1 MSFRHLLPHTPR
13 AESATA
19 GWSLRGRLLALM
31 IAVSC
36 ALVAAGAAAMY
47 YTARTTSQ
55 HLFDESMRQTGE
67 LLLELAQHEI
77 EEHGP
82 TLGEALLRAETLP
95 GPFAFRYQ
103 IWTPELRS
111 SYRTTDTPLTPLMPL
126 TATGFGWASIDGEAW
141 RSFATWN
148 RGHTLLLQIAESLRY
163 RRELPPA
170 FFWGLVTT
178 LAILLPLGSALI
190 WWIIAHSFRTVHTT
204 AQQVA
209 ARTAGD
215 LQPIDAQHVPQEV
228 APLLTALNRL
238 LGRMREALN
247 LERHFTAD
255 AAHELRTPLAAIR
268 ANAEVMQGAR
278 SPEEFSG
285 AAAELL
291 IGVDRSGRLIEQL
304 LALARLDTGSDAR
317 QRFTTV
323 DLATLVCAQA
333 EEQQP
338 FAARRQ
344 IQLETNA
351 ATAMVQGDRDLLGI
365 LLRNLADNA
374 IRYSPPHS
382 RVTISCAQRQDCV
395 ELMIKDQGVG
405 VRPEER
411 GRIFE
416 RFYRVNGTQDYG
428 SGLGLSIVQRIAD
441 LHGAHIEVGSGE
453 QERGL
458 AIVLRFPIAAG
469 SDFTAA

>member
-1 MSFRHLLPHTPR
+1 MILSNLVPPTPR
-13 AESATA
+13 AESAA
-19 GWSLRGRLLALM
+19 GWSLRGRLLTLM

-111 SYRTTDTPLTPLMPL
+111 SYRTTDAPLTPLMPL
-126 TATGFGWASIDGEAW
+126 TATGFGWASIDGEVW

-163 RRELPPA
+163 RRELPSA
-170 FFWGLVTT
+170 FFWALVTT
-178 LAILLPLGSALI
+178 LAVLLPLGSVLI
-190 WWIIAHSFRTVHTT
+190 WWIIAHSFRTVRT
-204 AQQVA
+204 AAQLVT

-215 LQPIDAQHVPQEV
+215 LRPIDAQYVPQEV
-228 APLLTALNRL
+228 SPLLTALNRL
-238 LGRMREALN
+238 LERMREALD

-268 ANAEVMQGAR
+268 ANAQVMQGAR
-278 SPEEFSG
+278 SPEEFSH
-285 AAAELL
+285 ASADLL

-317 QRFTTV
+317 QRFSVV
-323 DLATLVCAQA
+323 DLATLVCSQA
-333 EEQQP
+333 EEQQS

-344 IQLETNA
+344 IRIETNA
-351 ATAMVQGDRDLLGI
+351 ATAMVRGDRDLLGI
-365 LLRNLADNA
+365 LLRNLVDNA
-374 IRYSPPHS
+374 IRYSPAQS
-382 RVTISCAQRQDCV
+382 RVIISCAQHEDHV
-395 ELMIKDQGVG
+395 ELVVSDQGVG
-405 VRPEER
+405 VPPAER

-416 RFYRVNGTQDYG
+416 RFYRVSGSQDYG

-441 LHGAHIEVGSGE
+441 LHDAHIEVRSGE
-453 QERGL
+453 RDRGL
-458 AIVLRFPIAAG
+458 VIVLRFPIVAG
-469 SDFTAA
+469 GGFTAA

>member
-1 MSFRHLLPHTPR
+1 MSFRHLVPHTPA
-13 AESATA
+13 AESAA
-19 GWSLRGRLLALM
+19 RWSLRGRLLALM

-36 ALVAAGAAAMY
+36 ALVATGAAAMY
-47 YTARTTSQ
+47 YSARAASQ
-55 HLFDESMRQTGE
+55 HLYDESMRQTGE

-111 SYRTTDTPLTPLMPL
+111 SYRTADAPKTPLMPL
-126 TATGFGWASIDGEAW
+126 TATGFSWTRIDGEPW
-141 RSFATWN
+141 RSFAAWN
-148 RGHTLLLQIAESLRY
+148 RGHTLLLQIAESLSY

-170 FFWGLVTT
+170 FFWGLITT

-190 WWIIAHSFRTVHTT
+190 WWIIAHSFRTVRT
-204 AQQVA
+204 AAQRVA

-238 LGRMREALN
+238 LERMREALD

-268 ANAEVMQGAR
+268 ANAQVMQGAR
-278 SPEEFSG
+278 SPEEFSS
-285 AAAELL
+285 AATELL

-304 LALARLDTGSDAR
+304 LALARLDTGSDVR
-317 QRFTTV
+317 QRFTV
-323 DLATLVCAQA
+323 IDLATLVCSQA
-333 EEQQP
+333 DEQQP

-351 ATAMVQGDRDLLGI
+351 ATAMVRGDRDLLGI
-365 LLRNLADNA
+365 LLRNLVDNA
-374 IRYSPPHS
+374 IRYSPAQS
-382 RVTISCAQRQDCV
+382 RVIISCAQHADHV
-395 ELMIKDQGVG
+395 ELTVSDQGVG

-416 RFYRVNGTQDYG
+416 RFYRVSGSQDYG

-441 LHGAHIEVGSGE
+441 LHGAHIELSSGG
-453 QERGL
+453 QQRGL
-458 AIVLRFPIAAG
+458 VIVVRFPITAG

>member
-1 MSFRHLLPHTPR
+1 MILRTPR
-13 AESATA
+13 AESAA
-19 GWSLRGRLLALM
+19 RWSLRGRLLALL

-36 ALVAAGAAAMY
+36 CLVAAGAAAMY
-47 YTARTTSQ
+47 YTARGASQ
-55 HLFDESMRQTGE
+55 HLYDESMRQTGE

-103 IWTPELRS
+103 IWTEELRS
-111 SYRTTDTPLTPLMPL
+111 AYRTADAPKTPLMPL
-126 TATGFGWASIDGEAW
+126 TATGFGWTRIDGEAW
-141 RSFATWN
+141 RSFAVWN
-148 RGHTLLLQIAESLRY
+148 RSRTLLLQIAESLSY

-178 LAILLPLGSALI
+178 LGILLPLGSALI
-190 WWIIAHSFRTVHTT
+190 WWIIAHSFRTVRNA
-204 AQQVA
+204 AQLVA
-209 ARTAGD
+209 ARSAGD

-228 APLLTALNRL
+228 APLLAALNRL
-238 LGRMREALN
+238 LERMREALD

-268 ANAEVMQGAR
+268 ANAQVMQGAR
-278 SPEEFSG
+278 SPEEFSS
-285 AAAELL
+285 ACAELL

-304 LALARLDTGSDAR
+304 LALARLDSGSDVR
-317 QRFTTV
+317 QRFTAV
-323 DLATLVCAQA
+323 DLATLVCSQV

-338 FAARRQ
+338 FAVRRQ

-351 ATAMVQGDRDLLGI
+351 ATAMVRGDRDLLGI

-374 IRYSPPHS
+374 IRYSPPQS
-382 RVTISCAQRQDCV
+382 RVTISCVQHEHYV
-395 ELMIKDQGVG
+395 ELMVNDQGVG

-411 GRIFE
+411 GRILE
-416 RFYRVNGTQDYG
+416 RFYRVSGSQVYG
-428 SGLGLSIVQRIAD
+428 SGLGLSIVRRITD
-441 LHGAHIEVGSGE
+441 LHSANIEVRSGE
-453 QERGL
+453 HDRGL
-458 AIVLRFPIAAG
+458 AIVLRFPIVAG
-469 SDFTAA
+469 SDFTTA